1 MSNKGE
7 NKKNFCDLADE
18 QIVALSQAGD
28 DEALEF
34 LLMKY
39 RTAVL
44 KRARTYFLI
53 GADHEDIVQEGMVG
67 LFKAVRDFNPEKQS
81 GFRSFAEL
89 CITRQMITAIKT
101 ATRQKHTPLNTYIS
115 LNRPLFD
122 EEYEMTL
129 MDILREE
136 AKVVNPEEIILNKE
150 QYEDIEQKIKTA
162 LSQFERRVLSYYL
175 KGKSYQEIG
184 TILQRDPKSI
194 DNALQRIKKKID
206 KMR

>member
-129 MDILREE
+129 MDILGEE
-136 AKVVNPEEIILNKE
+136 AKVVNPEEIVLNKE
-150 QYEDIEQKIKTA
+150 QYEDIERKIKTA

>member
-129 MDILREE
+129 MDILGEE

-162 LSQFERRVLSYYL
+162 LSQFELRVLSYYL

>member
-129 MDILREE
+129 MDILGEE
-136 AKVVNPEEIILNKE
+136 AKVVNPEEIVLNKE

-162 LSQFERRVLSYYL
+162 LSQFERRVPSYYL

>member
-7 NKKNFCDLADE
+7 NKINFCDLADE

-53 GADHEDIVQEGMVG
+53 GADREDIVQEGMVG
-67 LFKAVRDFNPEKQS
+67 LFKAVRDFKPEKQS

-129 MDILREE
+129 MDILGEE
-136 AKVVNPEEIILNKE
+136 AKVVNPEEIVLNKE
-150 QYEDIEQKIKTA
+150 QYEDIEQRIKTV

>member
-129 MDILREE
+129 MDILGEE

-150 QYEDIEQKIKTA
+150 QYEDTEQKIKTA